1 MTKTSIPTEVNG
13 LSIPDQETVTR
24 GIGPGNLGAK
34 MGILFVEVSAE
45 RSVAVMPVADNEQP
59 YGLLHGGAYCV
70 LGESLGSISAA
81 IHAGENNYAVG
92 IDINATHTAS
102 ATSGWVT
109 AECRAIHLG
118 GSLTVHE
125 IVITNEAG
133 RRCSTVRITN
143 MIRTVVSNE
152 ST

>member
-1 MTKTSIPTEVNG
+1 MKSAPDVVNG
-13 LSIPDQETVTR
+13 LAIPDQEQVTR
-24 GIGPGNLGAK
+24 GAGVGNLAKK
-34 MGILFVEVSAE
+34 MGVLFVEISPE
-45 RSVAVMPVADNEQP
+45 RSVAVMPVEGNEQP

-70 LGESLGSISAA
+70 LGESLGSVSAA
-81 IHAGENNYAVG
+81 VHAGKGRYAVG

-118 GSLTVHE
+118 GSLAVHE
-125 IVITNEAG
+125 IVVTDSGG

-143 MIRTVVSNE
+143 MIRTRH
-152 ST
+152 

>member
-1 MTKTSIPTEVNG
+1 MSSTPTEING
-13 LSIPDQETVTR
+13 LVIPDQDEVTR

-45 RSVAVMPVADNEQP
+45 RTVAVMPVHGNEQP
-59 YGLLHGGAYCV
+59 YGLLHGGAHCV
-70 LGESLGSISAA
+70 LGESLGSVSAA
-81 IHAGENNYAVG
+81 IHAGQNKYAVG

-125 IVITNEAG
+125 IVITNEEG

-143 MIRTVVSNE
+143 MIRTRQ
-152 ST
+152 

>member
-1 MTKTSIPTEVNG
+1 MTSIPTEING
-13 LSIPDQETVTR
+13 LAIPDQDRITN
-24 GIGPGNLGAK
+24 GIGAGNLAEK
-34 MGILFVEVSAE
+34 MGILYVETSAE
-45 RSVAVMPVADNEQP
+45 RTVAVMPVSGNEQP

-70 LGESLGSISAA
+70 LGESLGSVSAA
-81 IHAGENNYAVG
+81 IHAGEEKYAVG

-118 GSLTVHE
+118 GSLAVHE
-125 IVITNEAG
+125 IAITDETG

-143 MIRTVVSNE
+143 VIRTRR
-152 ST
+152 

>member
-1 MTKTSIPTEVNG
+1 MSSVPSEING
-13 LSIPDQETVTR
+13 FKIPDQDATTH

-34 MGILFVEVSAE
+34 MGMLFIEISAE
-45 RSVAVMPVADNEQP
+45 RSIAVMPVEGNEQP

-70 LGESLGSISAA
+70 IGESLGSISAA
-81 IHAGENNYAVG
+81 IHAGKDNYAVG

-102 ATSGWVT
+102 ATSGWIT

-125 IVITNEAG
+125 VVITNAAG

-143 MIRTVVSNE
+143 MIRTRRS
-152 ST
+152 